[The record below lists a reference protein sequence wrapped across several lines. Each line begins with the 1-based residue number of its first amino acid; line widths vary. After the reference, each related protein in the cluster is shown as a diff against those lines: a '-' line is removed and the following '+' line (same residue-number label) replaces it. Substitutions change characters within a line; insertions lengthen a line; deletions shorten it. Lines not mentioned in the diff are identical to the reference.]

1 MSVGN
6 ELNTDKN
13 EDWLNTADDGLNNDD
28 DVYKF
33 GNRDSN
39 ICGILEV
46 NILED
51 TDAGD
56 GGPGGGSVT
65 VVFVRPFISV
75 YIVAKIVNIF

>member
-13 EDWLNTADDGLNNDD
+13 EDWLNTADDGV
-28 DVYKF
+28 VYTF

-46 NILED
+46 NMTED
-51 TDAGD
+51 SDGGD
-56 GGPGGGSVT
+56 GGGASVGGVT
-65 VVFVRPFISV
+65 AVFVRPFISV
-75 YIVAKIVNIF
+75 YIVAK